1 MSSRC
6 LETSR
11 KRDVFPPTTDG
22 SLDGILPVARLPGS
36 RCCLVIMSDRL
47 THTVPVPH
55 LLPGPLVARFAWL
68 TATLYSVRVKFM
80 TVHTPESRPRT
91 SPGQPL
97 GIPWSSQ
104 VFPGSSPAPNTP
116 HLRHPQKRLTQSWYG
131 VCVWRMSLS
140 LACVSRPRVFPQ
152 SSLSLP
158 FRAARP
164 PASSPGVPN
173 FHRLTPVS
181 VIGGCPGV
189 VTQGWG
195 PS

>member
-1 MSSRC
+1 MESHIHKILIVSECMVLQVYPEKSAFRMYR
-6 LETSR
+6 T
-11 KRDVFPPTTDG
+11 VNG
-22 SLDGILPVARLPGS
+22 S
-36 RCCLVIMSDRL
+36 
-47 THTVPVPH
+47 
-55 LLPGPLVARFAWL
+55 
-68 TATLYSVRVKFM
+68 VKFM
-80 TVHTPESRPRT
+80 TVHTPRSRPRT

-97 GIPWSSQ
+97 GISWSSQ

-116 HLRHPQKRLTQSWYG
+116 HLRHPQKRLNQSWYG

-189 VTQGWG
+189 VTEGWG